1 MAAPLSATGTA
12 LDPASCTV
20 GGGGGVATLCECR
33 VRDSANQAR
42 LGFSSHEMTQV
53 PPLASAL
60 GGTSTGIMSIK
71 PEEAQMNATR
81 AIMMA

>member
-33 VRDSANQAR
+33 VRDSANQAH
-42 LGFSSHEMTQV
+42 LGFSSREMTQV

-60 GGTSTGIMSIK
+60 GGTSTGIMSFK
-71 PEEAQMNATR
+71 RREAQVSATCT
-81 AIMMA
+81 IMMA